1 MKKRKITMLFLIAGL
16 LFSGCGKSDASD
28 ATDIS
33 SVKLKSNQKIVIGK
47 ITEIAGNEMTY
58 TILKKVSAK
67 SSSSDQSKSDN
78 SGNAPDQSSN
88 SNDSSNAGNTPD
100 QSSSSNDSSNS
111 GNASDQG
118 SNGNDSNNSGNT
130 SGQSKNGNSS
140 SSSSSDT
147 KGSNNDFG
155 GMLAMQNG
163 SRGQGQMPL
172 GGQGDAPGNPPD
184 ANGMQ
189 DQQNSTSDNS
199 TGSDSSK
206 SKSTSKSKSNTNSKK
221 KGMTMYTSTNKSA
234 TMTIPV
240 GTDVITSLGNKT
252 TFSRLSN
259 GDVIKMIV
267 ETDQD
272 GNKVIVGIWMV

>member
-1 MKKRKITMLFLIAGL
+1 MKKRKITVLFLIAGL

-100 QSSSSNDSSNS
+100 QSSSSNDSSNAGNTPDQSSSSNDSSNS

-155 GMLAMQNG
+155 GMPAMQNG
-163 SRGQGQMPL
+163 
-172 GGQGDAPGNPPD
+172 
-184 ANGMQ
+184 
-189 DQQNSTSDNS
+189 
-199 TGSDSSK
+199 SSK
-206 SKSTSKSKSNTNSKK
+206 SKSTSKSKSNANSKK
-221 KGMTMYTSTNKSA
+221 KSATMYTSTNKSA

>member
-16 LFSGCGKSDASD
+16 LFSGCGKRDASD

-33 SVKLKSNQKIVIGK
+33 SVELKSNQKIVIGK

-67 SSSSDQSKSDN
+67 SRSSDQSKSGN

-88 SNDSSNAGNTPD
+88 SNDSSNAGNTP
-100 QSSSSNDSSNS
+100 
-111 GNASDQG
+111 
-118 SNGNDSNNSGNT
+118 
-130 SGQSKNGNSS
+130 
-140 SSSSSDT
+140 
-147 KGSNNDFG
+147 
-155 GMLAMQNG
+155 
-163 SRGQGQMPL
+163 
-172 GGQGDAPGNPPD
+172 GNPPD

-189 DQQNSTSDNS
+189 DQQNSTSDSS

>member
-1 MKKRKITMLFLIAGL
+1 MEAYMKKRKITMLFLIAGL

-33 SVKLKSNQKIVIGK
+33 SIELKSSQKIVIGK

-58 TILKKVSAK
+58 TILKKASAK
-67 SSSSDQSKSDN
+67 SSFSDQSKSGN
-78 SGNAPDQSSN
+78 SGNAPDQN
-88 SNDSSNAGNTPD
+88 GNGNDSSNAGNTPD

-118 SNGNDSNNSGNT
+118 SNDNDSS
-130 SGQSKNGNSS
+130 NGS
-140 SSSSSDT
+140 
-147 KGSNNDFG
+147 G
-155 GMLAMQNG
+155 GMPAMQN
-163 SRGQGQMPL
+163 
-172 GGQGDAPGNPPD
+172 
-184 ANGMQ
+184 
-189 DQQNSTSDNS
+189 
-199 TGSDSSK
+199 DSSK

-221 KGMTMYTSTNKSA
+221 KSMTMYTSTNKSA

>member
-58 TILKKVSAK
+58 TILKQTSAK
-67 SSSSDQSKSDN
+67 SSSSDQSKNSN
-78 SGNAPDQSSN
+78 SGNAPDQN
-88 SNDSSNAGNTPD
+88 GNGNDSSNAGNTPD

-118 SNGNDSNNSGNT
+118 SNDNDSS
-130 SGQSKNGNSS
+130 NGS
-140 SSSSSDT
+140 
-147 KGSNNDFG
+147 G
-155 GMLAMQNG
+155 GMPAMQNG
-163 SRGQGQMPL
+163 SSSQGQMPS

-189 DQQNSTSDNS
+189 DQQNSNSDSS

-206 SKSTSKSKSNTNSKK
+206 SKSTSRSKSNTNSKK
-221 KGMTMYTSTNKSA
+221 KSMTMYTSTNKSA

>member
-33 SVKLKSNQKIVIGK
+33 SVELKSNQKIVIGK

-67 SSSSDQSKSDN
+67 SSSSDQSKSGN

-88 SNDSSNAGNTPD
+88 SNDSSNAGNP
-100 QSSSSNDSSNS
+100 
-111 GNASDQG
+111 
-118 SNGNDSNNSGNT
+118 
-130 SGQSKNGNSS
+130 
-140 SSSSSDT
+140 
-147 KGSNNDFG
+147 
-155 GMLAMQNG
+155 
-163 SRGQGQMPL
+163 
-172 GGQGDAPGNPPD
+172 PGNPPD

-189 DQQNSTSDNS
+189 DQQNSTSDSS

>member
-33 SVKLKSNQKIVIGK
+33 SVELKSNQKIVIGK

-58 TILKKVSAK
+58 TILKKASAK
-67 SSSSDQSKSDN
+67 SSSSDQSKNSN
-78 SGNAPDQSSN
+78 SGNAPDQN
-88 SNDSSNAGNTPD
+88 GNGNDSSNAGNTPD
-100 QSSSSNDSSNS
+100 RSSSSNDSSNS

-118 SNGNDSNNSGNT
+118 SNDNDSS
-130 SGQSKNGNSS
+130 NGS
-140 SSSSSDT
+140 
-147 KGSNNDFG
+147 G
-155 GMLAMQNG
+155 GMPAMQNG
-163 SRGQGQMPL
+163 
-172 GGQGDAPGNPPD
+172 
-184 ANGMQ
+184 
-189 DQQNSTSDNS
+189 
-199 TGSDSSK
+199 SSK
-206 SKSTSKSKSNTNSKK
+206 SKSTLKSKSNTNSKK

>member
-16 LFSGCGKSDASD
+16 LFSGCGKNDASD

-33 SVKLKSNQKIVIGK
+33 SVELKSNQKIVIGK

-67 SSSSDQSKSDN
+67 SSSSDQSKSGN

-88 SNDSSNAGNTPD
+88 SNDSSN
-100 QSSSSNDSSNS
+100 S

-118 SNGNDSNNSGNT
+118 SNDNDSNNSGNT

-140 SSSSSDT
+140 SSSSSDI

-155 GMLAMQNG
+155 GMPAMQNG
-163 SRGQGQMPL
+163 SSSQGQMPS
-172 GGQGDAPGNPPD
+172 GGQGDAPGNPPGNPPD

-189 DQQNSTSDNS
+189 DQQNSTSDSS

>member
-33 SVKLKSNQKIVIGK
+33 SVKLKSSQKIVIGK

-67 SSSSDQSKSDN
+67 SSSSDQSKNSN
-78 SGNAPDQSSN
+78 SGNAPDQN
-88 SNDSSNAGNTPD
+88 GNGNDSSNAGNTPD

-118 SNGNDSNNSGNT
+118 SNDNDSS
-130 SGQSKNGNSS
+130 NGS
-140 SSSSSDT
+140 
-147 KGSNNDFG
+147 G
-155 GMLAMQNG
+155 GMPAMQNG
-163 SRGQGQMPL
+163 
-172 GGQGDAPGNPPD
+172 
-184 ANGMQ
+184 
-189 DQQNSTSDNS
+189 
-199 TGSDSSK
+199 SSK

-221 KGMTMYTSTNKSA
+221 KSMTMYTSTNKSA

>member
-33 SVKLKSNQKIVIGK
+33 SVELKSNQKIVIGK

-58 TILKKVSAK
+58 TILKKASAK
-67 SSSSDQSKSDN
+67 SSFSDQSKSGN
-78 SGNAPDQSSN
+78 SGNAPDQN
-88 SNDSSNAGNTPD
+88 GNGNDSSNAGNTPD

-118 SNGNDSNNSGNT
+118 SNDNDSS
-130 SGQSKNGNSS
+130 NGS
-140 SSSSSDT
+140 
-147 KGSNNDFG
+147 G
-155 GMLAMQNG
+155 GMPAMQNG
-163 SRGQGQMPL
+163 SSSQGQMPL

-189 DQQNSTSDNS
+189 DQQNSTSDSS

-206 SKSTSKSKSNTNSKK
+206 SKSTSRSKSNTNSKK
-221 KGMTMYTSTNKSA
+221 KSMTMYTSTNKSA

>member
-67 SSSSDQSKSDN
+67 SSSSDQSKSGN

-155 GMLAMQNG
+155 GMPAMQNG
-163 SRGQGQMPL
+163 
-172 GGQGDAPGNPPD
+172 
-184 ANGMQ
+184 
-189 DQQNSTSDNS
+189 
-199 TGSDSSK
+199 SSK

>member
-33 SVKLKSNQKIVIGK
+33 SVELKSNQKIVIGK

-58 TILKKVSAK
+58 TLLKKASAK
-67 SSSSDQSKSDN
+67 SSSSDQSKNSN
-78 SGNAPDQSSN
+78 SGNAPDQN
-88 SNDSSNAGNTPD
+88 GNGNDSSNAGNTPD

-118 SNGNDSNNSGNT
+118 SNDNESSN
-130 SGQSKNGNSS
+130 
-140 SSSSSDT
+140 
-147 KGSNNDFG
+147 GSG
-155 GMLAMQNG
+155 GMPAMQNG
-163 SRGQGQMPL
+163 
-172 GGQGDAPGNPPD
+172 
-184 ANGMQ
+184 
-189 DQQNSTSDNS
+189 
-199 TGSDSSK
+199 SSK

-221 KGMTMYTSTNKSA
+221 KSMTMYTSTNKSA

>member
-1 MKKRKITMLFLIAGL
+1 MEAYMKKRKITVLFLIAGL

-67 SSSSDQSKSDN
+67 SSSSDQSKSGN

-118 SNGNDSNNSGNT
+118 SNGNDSS
-130 SGQSKNGNSS
+130 NGS
-140 SSSSSDT
+140 
-147 KGSNNDFG
+147 G
-155 GMLAMQNG
+155 GMPAMQNG
-163 SRGQGQMPL
+163 
-172 GGQGDAPGNPPD
+172 
-184 ANGMQ
+184 
-189 DQQNSTSDNS
+189 
-199 TGSDSSK
+199 SSK

>member
-1 MKKRKITMLFLIAGL
+1 MEAYMKKRKITMLFLIAGL

-67 SSSSDQSKSDN
+67 SSSSDQSKSGN

-155 GMLAMQNG
+155 GMPAMQNG
-163 SRGQGQMPL
+163 
-172 GGQGDAPGNPPD
+172 
-184 ANGMQ
+184 
-189 DQQNSTSDNS
+189 
-199 TGSDSSK
+199 SSK

>member
-1 MKKRKITMLFLIAGL
+1 MEAYMKKRKITMLFLITGL

-33 SVKLKSNQKIVIGK
+33 SVKLKSSQKIVIGK

-58 TILKKVSAK
+58 TILKKASAK
-67 SSSSDQSKSDN
+67 SSSSDQSKNSN
-78 SGNAPDQSSN
+78 SGNAPDQN
-88 SNDSSNAGNTPD
+88 GNGNDSSNAGNTPD

-118 SNGNDSNNSGNT
+118 SNDNDSS
-130 SGQSKNGNSS
+130 NGS
-140 SSSSSDT
+140 
-147 KGSNNDFG
+147 G
-155 GMLAMQNG
+155 GMPAMQNG
-163 SRGQGQMPL
+163 S
-172 GGQGDAPGNPPD
+172 
-184 ANGMQ
+184 
-189 DQQNSTSDNS
+189 
-199 TGSDSSK
+199 SK
-206 SKSTSKSKSNTNSKK
+206 SKSASKSKSNTNSKK
-221 KGMTMYTSTNKSA
+221 KSMTMYTSTNKSA

>member
-33 SVKLKSNQKIVIGK
+33 SVKLKSSQKIVIGK

-58 TILKKVSAK
+58 TILKKASAK
-67 SSSSDQSKSDN
+67 SSSSDQSKSGN
-78 SGNAPDQSSN
+78 SGNAPDQN
-88 SNDSSNAGNTPD
+88 GNGNDSSNAGNTPD

-118 SNGNDSNNSGNT
+118 SNDNDSS
-130 SGQSKNGNSS
+130 NGS
-140 SSSSSDT
+140 
-147 KGSNNDFG
+147 G
-155 GMLAMQNG
+155 GMPAIQNG
-163 SRGQGQMPL
+163 
-172 GGQGDAPGNPPD
+172 
-184 ANGMQ
+184 
-189 DQQNSTSDNS
+189 
-199 TGSDSSK
+199 SSK

-221 KGMTMYTSTNKSA
+221 KSMTMYTSTNKSA

>member
-1 MKKRKITMLFLIAGL
+1 MLFLIAGL

-33 SVKLKSNQKIVIGK
+33 SIELKSSQKIVIGK

-58 TILKKVSAK
+58 TILKKASAK
-67 SSSSDQSKSDN
+67 SSFSDQSKSGN
-78 SGNAPDQSSN
+78 SGNAPDQN
-88 SNDSSNAGNTPD
+88 GNGNDSSNAGNTPD

-118 SNGNDSNNSGNT
+118 SNDNDSS
-130 SGQSKNGNSS
+130 NGS
-140 SSSSSDT
+140 
-147 KGSNNDFG
+147 G
-155 GMLAMQNG
+155 GMPAMQNG
-163 SRGQGQMPL
+163 SSSQGQMPS

-189 DQQNSTSDNS
+189 DQQNSNSDSS

-221 KGMTMYTSTNKSA
+221 KSMTMYTSANKSA

>member
-1 MKKRKITMLFLIAGL
+1 MLFLIAGL

-67 SSSSDQSKSDN
+67 SSSSDQSKNSN
-78 SGNAPDQSSN
+78 SGNAPDQN
-88 SNDSSNAGNTPD
+88 GNGNDSSNAGNTPD

-118 SNGNDSNNSGNT
+118 SNDNDSS
-130 SGQSKNGNSS
+130 NGS
-140 SSSSSDT
+140 
-147 KGSNNDFG
+147 G
-155 GMLAMQNG
+155 GMPAMQNG
-163 SRGQGQMPL
+163 
-172 GGQGDAPGNPPD
+172 
-184 ANGMQ
+184 
-189 DQQNSTSDNS
+189 
-199 TGSDSSK
+199 SSK

-272 GNKVIVGIWMV
+272 RNKVIVGIWMV

>member
-1 MKKRKITMLFLIAGL
+1 MEAYMKKRKITMLFLIAGL

-67 SSSSDQSKSDN
+67 SSSSDQSKNSN
-78 SGNAPDQSSN
+78 SGNAPDQN
-88 SNDSSNAGNTPD
+88 GNGNDSSNAGNTPD

-118 SNGNDSNNSGNT
+118 SNDNDSS
-130 SGQSKNGNSS
+130 NGS
-140 SSSSSDT
+140 
-147 KGSNNDFG
+147 G
-155 GMLAMQNG
+155 GMPAMQNG
-163 SRGQGQMPL
+163 
-172 GGQGDAPGNPPD
+172 
-184 ANGMQ
+184 
-189 DQQNSTSDNS
+189 
-199 TGSDSSK
+199 SSK

-272 GNKVIVGIWMV
+272 RNKVIVGIWMV

>member
-1 MKKRKITMLFLIAGL
+1 MLFLIAGL

-33 SVKLKSNQKIVIGK
+33 SIELKSNQKIVIGK

-67 SSSSDQSKSDN
+67 SSSSDQSKSGN

-155 GMLAMQNG
+155 GMPAMQNG
-163 SRGQGQMPL
+163 
-172 GGQGDAPGNPPD
+172 
-184 ANGMQ
+184 
-189 DQQNSTSDNS
+189 
-199 TGSDSSK
+199 SSK

-221 KGMTMYTSTNKSA
+221 KSMTMYTSTNKSA

>member
-58 TILKKVSAK
+58 TILKKASAK
-67 SSSSDQSKSDN
+67 SSSSDQSKNSN
-78 SGNAPDQSSN
+78 SGNAPDQN
-88 SNDSSNAGNTPD
+88 GHGNDSSNAGNTPD

-118 SNGNDSNNSGNT
+118 SNDNDSS
-130 SGQSKNGNSS
+130 NGS
-140 SSSSSDT
+140 
-147 KGSNNDFG
+147 G
-155 GMLAMQNG
+155 GMSAMQNG
-163 SRGQGQMPL
+163 SSSQGQMPS

-189 DQQNSTSDNS
+189 DQQNSN
-199 TGSDSSK
+199 SDSSK

-221 KGMTMYTSTNKSA
+221 KSMTMYTSTNKSA

>member
-1 MKKRKITMLFLIAGL
+1 MEAYMKKRKITMLFLIAGL

-67 SSSSDQSKSDN
+67 SSSSDQSKSGN

-88 SNDSSNAGNTPD
+88 SNDSSNAGNP
-100 QSSSSNDSSNS
+100 
-111 GNASDQG
+111 
-118 SNGNDSNNSGNT
+118 
-130 SGQSKNGNSS
+130 
-140 SSSSSDT
+140 
-147 KGSNNDFG
+147 
-155 GMLAMQNG
+155 
-163 SRGQGQMPL
+163 
-172 GGQGDAPGNPPD
+172 PGNPPD
-184 ANGMQ
+184 ANVMQ
-189 DQQNSTSDNS
+189 DQQNSTSDSS

>member
-1 MKKRKITMLFLIAGL
+1 MLFLIAGL
-16 LFSGCGKSDASD
+16 LFSGCGKNDASD

-67 SSSSDQSKSDN
+67 SSSSDQSKSGN

-155 GMLAMQNG
+155 GMPAMQNG
-163 SRGQGQMPL
+163 SSSQGQMPS
-172 GGQGDAPGNPPD
+172 GGQGDAPGNPPGNPPD

-189 DQQNSTSDNS
+189 DQQNSTSDSS
-199 TGSDSSK
+199 TGLDSSK

>member
-67 SSSSDQSKSDN
+67 SSSSDQSKNSN
-78 SGNAPDQSSN
+78 SGNAPDQN
-88 SNDSSNAGNTPD
+88 GNGNDSSNAGNTPD

-118 SNGNDSNNSGNT
+118 SNDNDSS
-130 SGQSKNGNSS
+130 NGS
-140 SSSSSDT
+140 
-147 KGSNNDFG
+147 G
-155 GMLAMQNG
+155 GMPAMQNG
-163 SRGQGQMPL
+163 
-172 GGQGDAPGNPPD
+172 
-184 ANGMQ
+184 
-189 DQQNSTSDNS
+189 
-199 TGSDSSK
+199 SSK
-206 SKSTSKSKSNTNSKK
+206 SKSTSKSKSNANSKK
-221 KGMTMYTSTNKSA
+221 KSATMYTSTNKSA

>member
-33 SVKLKSNQKIVIGK
+33 SIELKSSQKIVIGK

-58 TILKKVSAK
+58 TILKKASAK
-67 SSSSDQSKSDN
+67 SSFSDQSKSGN
-78 SGNAPDQSSN
+78 SGNAPDQN
-88 SNDSSNAGNTPD
+88 GNGNDSSNAGNTPD

-118 SNGNDSNNSGNT
+118 SNDNDSS
-130 SGQSKNGNSS
+130 NGS
-140 SSSSSDT
+140 
-147 KGSNNDFG
+147 G
-155 GMLAMQNG
+155 GMPAMQN
-163 SRGQGQMPL
+163 
-172 GGQGDAPGNPPD
+172 
-184 ANGMQ
+184 
-189 DQQNSTSDNS
+189 
-199 TGSDSSK
+199 DSSK

-221 KGMTMYTSTNKSA
+221 KSMTMYTSTNKSA

>member
-33 SVKLKSNQKIVIGK
+33 SVELKSNQKIVIGK

-67 SSSSDQSKSDN
+67 SSSSDQSKSGN

-88 SNDSSNAGNTPD
+88 SNDSG
-100 QSSSSNDSSNS
+100 
-111 GNASDQG
+111 
-118 SNGNDSNNSGNT
+118 
-130 SGQSKNGNSS
+130 
-140 SSSSSDT
+140 SSDT
-147 KGSNNDFG
+147 NGSSNGSG
-155 GMLAMQNG
+155 GMPAMQNG
-163 SRGQGQMPL
+163 SSSQGQMPS

-189 DQQNSTSDNS
+189 DQQNSTSDSS

>member
-33 SVKLKSNQKIVIGK
+33 SVELKSNQKIVIGK

-58 TILKKVSAK
+58 TILKKASAK
-67 SSSSDQSKSDN
+67 SSFSDQSKSGN
-78 SGNAPDQSSN
+78 SGNAPDQN
-88 SNDSSNAGNTPD
+88 GNGNDSSNAGNTPD

-118 SNGNDSNNSGNT
+118 SNDNDSS
-130 SGQSKNGNSS
+130 NGS
-140 SSSSSDT
+140 
-147 KGSNNDFG
+147 G
-155 GMLAMQNG
+155 GMPAMQNG
-163 SRGQGQMPL
+163 SSSQGQMPS

-189 DQQNSTSDNS
+189 DQQNSNSDSS

-221 KGMTMYTSTNKSA
+221 KSMTMYTSTNKSA

>member
-16 LFSGCGKSDASD
+16 LFSGCGKSDVSD

-140 SSSSSDT
+140 SSSSFDT

-155 GMLAMQNG
+155 GMPAMQNG
-163 SRGQGQMPL
+163 
-172 GGQGDAPGNPPD
+172 
-184 ANGMQ
+184 
-189 DQQNSTSDNS
+189 
-199 TGSDSSK
+199 SSK
-206 SKSTSKSKSNTNSKK
+206 SKSTSKSKSNANSKK
-221 KGMTMYTSTNKSA
+221 KSATMYTSTNKSA

>member
-33 SVKLKSNQKIVIGK
+33 SIELKSNQKIVIGK

-67 SSSSDQSKSDN
+67 SSSSDQSKNSN
-78 SGNAPDQSSN
+78 SGNAPDQN
-88 SNDSSNAGNTPD
+88 GNGNDSSNAGNTPD

-118 SNGNDSNNSGNT
+118 SNDNESSN
-130 SGQSKNGNSS
+130 
-140 SSSSSDT
+140 
-147 KGSNNDFG
+147 GSG
-155 GMLAMQNG
+155 GMPAMQNG
-163 SRGQGQMPL
+163 
-172 GGQGDAPGNPPD
+172 
-184 ANGMQ
+184 
-189 DQQNSTSDNS
+189 
-199 TGSDSSK
+199 SSK

>member
-33 SVKLKSNQKIVIGK
+33 SVELKSNQKIVIGK

-67 SSSSDQSKSDN
+67 SSSSDQSKSGN

-118 SNGNDSNNSGNT
+118 SNGNDSNN
-130 SGQSKNGNSS
+130 
-140 SSSSSDT
+140 
-147 KGSNNDFG
+147 
-155 GMLAMQNG
+155 
-163 SRGQGQMPL
+163 
-172 GGQGDAPGNPPD
+172 
-184 ANGMQ
+184 
-189 DQQNSTSDNS
+189 
-199 TGSDSSK
+199 
-206 SKSTSKSKSNTNSKK
+206 
-221 KGMTMYTSTNKSA
+221 
-234 TMTIPV
+234 
-240 GTDVITSLGNKT
+240 
-252 TFSRLSN
+252 
-259 GDVIKMIV
+259 
-267 ETDQD
+267 
-272 GNKVIVGIWMV
+272 

>member
-1 MKKRKITMLFLIAGL
+1 MKKRKITVLFLIAGL
-16 LFSGCGKSDASD
+16 LLSGCGKSDASD

-33 SVKLKSNQKIVIGK
+33 SVKLKSSQKIVIGK

-58 TILKKVSAK
+58 TILKKASAK
-67 SSSSDQSKSDN
+67 SSSSDQSKSGN
-78 SGNAPDQSSN
+78 SGNAPDQN
-88 SNDSSNAGNTPD
+88 GNGNDSSNAGNTPD

-118 SNGNDSNNSGNT
+118 SNDNDSS
-130 SGQSKNGNSS
+130 NGS
-140 SSSSSDT
+140 
-147 KGSNNDFG
+147 G
-155 GMLAMQNG
+155 GMPAMQNG
-163 SRGQGQMPL
+163 
-172 GGQGDAPGNPPD
+172 
-184 ANGMQ
+184 
-189 DQQNSTSDNS
+189 
-199 TGSDSSK
+199 SSK

-221 KGMTMYTSTNKSA
+221 KSMTMYTSTNKSA

>member
-1 MKKRKITMLFLIAGL
+1 MEAYMKKRKITMLFLIAGL

-33 SVKLKSNQKIVIGK
+33 SVKLKSSQKIVIGK

-58 TILKKVSAK
+58 TILKKASAK
-67 SSSSDQSKSDN
+67 SSSSDQSKSGN
-78 SGNAPDQSSN
+78 SGNAPDQN
-88 SNDSSNAGNTPD
+88 GNGNDSSNAGNTPD

-118 SNGNDSNNSGNT
+118 SNDNDSS
-130 SGQSKNGNSS
+130 NGS
-140 SSSSSDT
+140 
-147 KGSNNDFG
+147 G
-155 GMLAMQNG
+155 GMPAIQNG
-163 SRGQGQMPL
+163 
-172 GGQGDAPGNPPD
+172 
-184 ANGMQ
+184 
-189 DQQNSTSDNS
+189 
-199 TGSDSSK
+199 SSK

-221 KGMTMYTSTNKSA
+221 KSMTMYTSTNKSA

>member
-1 MKKRKITMLFLIAGL
+1 MLFLIAGL

-33 SVKLKSNQKIVIGK
+33 SVELKSNQKIVIGK

-67 SSSSDQSKSDN
+67 SSSSDQSKSGN

-155 GMLAMQNG
+155 GMPAMQNG
-163 SRGQGQMPL
+163 
-172 GGQGDAPGNPPD
+172 
-184 ANGMQ
+184 
-189 DQQNSTSDNS
+189 
-199 TGSDSSK
+199 SSK
-206 SKSTSKSKSNTNSKK
+206 SKSTSKSKSNANSKK
-221 KGMTMYTSTNKSA
+221 KSATMYTSTNKSA

>member
-1 MKKRKITMLFLIAGL
+1 MLFLITGL

-33 SVKLKSNQKIVIGK
+33 SVKLKSSQKIVIGK

-58 TILKKVSAK
+58 TILKKASAK
-67 SSSSDQSKSDN
+67 SSSSDQSKNSN
-78 SGNAPDQSSN
+78 SGNAPDQN
-88 SNDSSNAGNTPD
+88 GNGNDSSNAGNTPD

-118 SNGNDSNNSGNT
+118 SNDNDSS
-130 SGQSKNGNSS
+130 NGS
-140 SSSSSDT
+140 
-147 KGSNNDFG
+147 G
-155 GMLAMQNG
+155 GMPAMQNG
-163 SRGQGQMPL
+163 S
-172 GGQGDAPGNPPD
+172 
-184 ANGMQ
+184 
-189 DQQNSTSDNS
+189 
-199 TGSDSSK
+199 SK
-206 SKSTSKSKSNTNSKK
+206 SKSASKSKSNTNSKK
-221 KGMTMYTSTNKSA
+221 KSMTMYTSTNKSA

>member
-33 SVKLKSNQKIVIGK
+33 SVKLKSSQKIVIGK

-67 SSSSDQSKSDN
+67 SSSSDQSKNSN
-78 SGNAPDQSSN
+78 SGNAPDQN
-88 SNDSSNAGNTPD
+88 G
-100 QSSSSNDSSNS
+100 
-111 GNASDQG
+111 
-118 SNGNDSNNSGNT
+118 NGNDSG
-130 SGQSKNGNSS
+130 
-140 SSSSSDT
+140 SSDT
-147 KGSNNDFG
+147 NGSSNGSG
-155 GMLAMQNG
+155 GMPAMQNG
-163 SRGQGQMPL
+163 
-172 GGQGDAPGNPPD
+172 
-184 ANGMQ
+184 
-189 DQQNSTSDNS
+189 
-199 TGSDSSK
+199 SSK

>member
-1 MKKRKITMLFLIAGL
+1 MEAYMKKRKITMLFLIAGL

-33 SVKLKSNQKIVIGK
+33 SVELKSNQKIVIGK

-67 SSSSDQSKSDN
+67 SSSSDQSKNSN
-78 SGNAPDQSSN
+78 SGNAPDQN
-88 SNDSSNAGNTPD
+88 GNGNDSSNAGNP
-100 QSSSSNDSSNS
+100 
-111 GNASDQG
+111 
-118 SNGNDSNNSGNT
+118 
-130 SGQSKNGNSS
+130 
-140 SSSSSDT
+140 
-147 KGSNNDFG
+147 
-155 GMLAMQNG
+155 
-163 SRGQGQMPL
+163 
-172 GGQGDAPGNPPD
+172 PGNPPD

-189 DQQNSTSDNS
+189 DQQNSTSDSS

-240 GTDVITSLGNKT
+240 GTAVITSLGNKT

>member
-1 MKKRKITMLFLIAGL
+1 MEAYMKKRKITMLFLIAGL

-67 SSSSDQSKSDN
+67 SSSSDQSKSGN

-88 SNDSSNAGNTPD
+88 SNDSSNAGNP
-100 QSSSSNDSSNS
+100 
-111 GNASDQG
+111 
-118 SNGNDSNNSGNT
+118 
-130 SGQSKNGNSS
+130 
-140 SSSSSDT
+140 
-147 KGSNNDFG
+147 
-155 GMLAMQNG
+155 
-163 SRGQGQMPL
+163 
-172 GGQGDAPGNPPD
+172 PGNPPD

-189 DQQNSTSDNS
+189 DQQNSTSDSS

-206 SKSTSKSKSNTNSKK
+206 SKSTSKSKSNSNSKK

>member
-1 MKKRKITMLFLIAGL
+1 MEAYMKKRKITMLFLIAGL

-33 SVKLKSNQKIVIGK
+33 SVKLKSSQKIVIGK

-67 SSSSDQSKSDN
+67 SSSSDQSKSGN

-88 SNDSSNAGNTPD
+88 SNDSG
-100 QSSSSNDSSNS
+100 
-111 GNASDQG
+111 
-118 SNGNDSNNSGNT
+118 
-130 SGQSKNGNSS
+130 
-140 SSSSSDT
+140 SSDT
-147 KGSNNDFG
+147 NGSSNGSG
-155 GMLAMQNG
+155 GMPAMQNG
-163 SRGQGQMPL
+163 
-172 GGQGDAPGNPPD
+172 
-184 ANGMQ
+184 
-189 DQQNSTSDNS
+189 
-199 TGSDSSK
+199 SSK

-221 KGMTMYTSTNKSA
+221 KSMTMYTSTNKSA

>member
-1 MKKRKITMLFLIAGL
+1 MLFLIAGL
-16 LFSGCGKSDASD
+16 LFSGCGKNDASD

-33 SVKLKSNQKIVIGK
+33 SVELKSNQKIVIGK

-67 SSSSDQSKSDN
+67 SSSSDQSKSGN

-155 GMLAMQNG
+155 GMPAMQNG
-163 SRGQGQMPL
+163 
-172 GGQGDAPGNPPD
+172 
-184 ANGMQ
+184 
-189 DQQNSTSDNS
+189 
-199 TGSDSSK
+199 SSK

-221 KGMTMYTSTNKSA
+221 KSATMYTSTNKSA